1 MFKEITGKYENE
13 DKEEALKN
21 SEADFFKAQIK
32 FL

>member
-21 SEADFFKAQIK
+21 NEADFLKSQIK